1 MRHLFLLLAVLA
13 LALGAAAPARA
24 AADAASTYSGQCAT
38 CHGPDGKGKG
48 PAAAALNPKPRDFT
62 DCSVMKKDT
71 DDVLFKAIKGGGQ
84 SVGRS
89 AMMPPWGGSLSD
101 AQIHELVS
109 YVRAFCKK

>member
-1 MRHLFLLLAVLA
+1 MRHLFLSLAVLGF
-13 LALGAAAPARA
+13 ALGAAAPARG
-24 AADAASTYSGQCAT
+24 ADSASTFFSGQCAT
-38 CHGPDGKGKG
+38 CHGADGKGKG

-89 AMMPPWGGSLSD
+89 TMMPAWGGAMSD
-101 AQIHELVS
+101 AQIHDMVA
-109 YVRAFCKK
+109 YVRTLCKK

>member
-1 MRHLFLLLAVLA
+1 MRHLFLLLAVLG
-13 LALGAAAPARA
+13 LALGGAASARA
-24 AADAASTYSGQCAT
+24 ASDGAANFAGMCAT

-48 PAAAALNPKPRDFT
+48 PTAAALNPKPRDFT
-62 DCSVMKKDT
+62 DCNVMKKDT

-89 AMMPPWGGSLSD
+89 AMMPSWGGALSD